1 MSFKFLC
8 PIFTEL
14 SKDSTKLS
22 LVVMLCVDIII
33 LMFFIWGLSILD
45 TFMACQDLLWPFM
58 KMCSLYE
65 EFFNRLALIGVDI
78 IWIFKSAN

>member
-33 LMFFIWGLSILD
+33 LMFFIWRLSILG
-45 TFMACQDLLWPFM
+45 TFMACQ
-58 KMCSLYE
+58 
-65 EFFNRLALIGVDI
+65 G
-78 IWIFKSAN
+78 SAMAIHEDVLTL